1 MAVEVFIL
9 TRDHN
14 SKRSK
19 ELSQLFRND
28 LFVVQNLKIS
38 NSDFQKTHLSRDD
51 YGVLKILKKSDWAKP
66 TIIIKDD
73 SSTLVTSKSMTR
85 IVKDIL
91 RQSGWDLCY
100 LSKWLDRCDLYTGS
114 KKIAGL
120 NANLV
125 RTSSPH
131 GLQAVVFSPRG
142 KQVILGLSKMIN
154 DKYFDPENSLSDS
167 LNKEIEKGA
176 IIALAVTPN
185 VFHYDVTTAKEVSD
199 LAKTSE
205 CRKPSVTGAVE
216 DGESPGTGPLFWF
229 IATIIIVILVLWS
242 LYHLGSSGGVEKT
255 ESPPN
260 PE

>member
-19 ELSQLFRND
+19 ELSCLFRND
-28 LFVVQNLKIS
+28 LFVVRNLKIS
-38 NSDFQKTHLSRDD
+38 NLVFQKTHLSRDD
-51 YGVLKILKKSDWAKP
+51 HGVLKILKKSDWAKP

-154 DKYFDPENSLSDS
+154 REFFDLGGSLSDN

-185 VFHYDVTTAKEVSD
+185 VFHYDVTTAREVSD

-205 CRKPSVTGAVE
+205 CRKPSATAVE
-216 DGESPGTGPLFWF
+216 EDESPGTGPLFWF

-242 LYHLGSSGGVEKT
+242 LYHLGTSGTSEVE
-255 ESPPN
+255 N
-260 PE
+260 PKSQEK